1 MEYVVLWTAMACA
14 VPAAAAAP
22 AAAPAPGH
30 VSCSSQPAQQ
40 SYALLLT
47 NQHAL
52 QTSFLDA
59 FFPVGKSAFS
69 KFDW

>member
-1 MEYVVLWTAMACA
+1 MEYVVLWTAPACA
-14 VPAAAAAP
+14 CTCIYTWTSAWALLLL
-22 AAAPAPGH
+22 
-30 VSCSSQPAQQ
+30 QPAQQ
-40 SYALLLT
+40 SHALLLT

-69 KFDW
+69 QFDW